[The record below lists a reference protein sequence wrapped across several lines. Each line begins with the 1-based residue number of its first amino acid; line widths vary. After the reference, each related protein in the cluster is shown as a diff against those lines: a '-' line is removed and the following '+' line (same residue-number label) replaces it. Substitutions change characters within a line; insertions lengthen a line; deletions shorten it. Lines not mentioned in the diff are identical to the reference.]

1 MWANTVKAMPESN
14 PFRILFV
21 DDDEATRE
29 SCATLLES
37 RGYEVLCAASGDE
50 AVKSVHSARQGFDMV
65 LLDLVMPGKDGF
77 ETLRDIRSDV
87 PKSRLPIFMVTSRED
102 RDDVLRALEA
112 GADDFLVKPLD
123 AGVSLAKIQATLEL
137 RAADRQ
143 TDVGPGDRLGS
154 KYRLE
159 ELVGSGGFGTVFRA
173 THLDLDVDLAIKVL
187 HPHAFADFKSRQRL
201 KTEGRVLARLDHPN
215 TVRVW
220 DLVTSEDPP
229 YLVMDYLEGRP
240 LSEVMVQ
247 NGPMPTRLVCRVAQQ
262 IAAGLRAAH
271 RLDLVHRDVKP
282 QNIFL
287 CKNQPEG
294 NTVKLLDF
302 GLAGWARDSRQD
314 SSGSHD
320 ELLGTPRY
328 LAPERI
334 QGDRG
339 DKASDVYS
347 LGIVLFEMLTGSF
360 PYPIRSGS
368 LASLIQAHAMGRVS
382 RFSDLGVTV
391 PALLEGLLRWMLRR
405 EPDQR
410 PTCEQV
416 LDSLDEIGSTLGND
430 RATRS
435 RSNLDVTSRA
445 DTELIDLA
453 GLGDEADD
461 QADDDGG

>member
-1 MWANTVKAMPESN
+1 MPDSKT
-14 PFRILFV
+14 FRILFV

-29 SCATLLES
+29 FCEALLAS
-37 RGYEVLCAASGDE
+37 RGYDVLCAASGDE
-50 AVKSVHSARQGFDMV
+50 AVESIRSARRGFDMV

-77 ETLRDIRSDV
+77 QTLREIRADV
-87 PKSRLPIFMVTSRED
+87 PKARLPIFMVTSREH
-102 RDDVLRALEA
+102 RDDVLTALEE
-112 GADDFLVKPLD
+112 GADDYLVKPLD

-143 TDVGPGDRLGS
+143 TEVGPGDRLGS

-159 ELVGSGGFGTVFRA
+159 ELLGSGGFGTVFRA

-187 HPHAFADFKSRQRL
+187 HPHAFADFKSRRRL

-220 DLVTSEDPP
+220 DLVSSEDPP
-229 YLVMDYLEGRP
+229 YLVMDFLEGRP
-240 LSEVMVQ
+240 LSEVMVRS
-247 NGPMPTRLVCRVAQQ
+247 GPMPPRLVCRVAQQ
-262 IAAGLRAAH
+262 IVAGLRAAH
-271 RLDLVHRDVKP
+271 RLDLAHRDVKP
-282 QNIFL
+282 QNIYL

-294 NTVKLLDF
+294 NAVKLLDF
-302 GLAGWARDSRQD
+302 GLAGWSRDSRRD
-314 SSGSHD
+314 GSSSGSHD

-334 QGDRG
+334 HGDSG
-339 DKASDVYS
+339 GKPSDIYS

-368 LASLIQAHAMGRVS
+368 LASLIQAHAMGKVS
-382 RFSDLGVTV
+382 RFSDLGVGG

-405 EPDQR
+405 EPEQR

-416 LDSLDEIGSTLGND
+416 LESLEEIGTTLGND
-430 RATRS
+430 PAS
-435 RSNLDVTSRA
+435 PKRSNLDVSARA

-453 GLGDEADD
+453 GLGESSDE
-461 QADDDGG
+461 DGTEERE